1 MAEKK
6 TKRLAFNTLEGVIED
21 IKAMNP
27 EYIVEFL
34 EDQIDIFK
42 NGI

>member
-1 MAEKK
+1 MTEEQQIQI
-6 TKRLAFNTLEGVIED
+6 NTLEGVIED

-34 EDQIDIFK
+34 EDQIDIIK